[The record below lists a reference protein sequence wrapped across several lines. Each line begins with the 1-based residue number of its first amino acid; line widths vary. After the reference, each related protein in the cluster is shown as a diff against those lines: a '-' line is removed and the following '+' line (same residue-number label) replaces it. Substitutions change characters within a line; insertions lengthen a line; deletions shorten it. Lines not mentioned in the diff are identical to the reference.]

1 LVLCRLAI
9 SINIATLKRNG
20 MIVVS
25 PTDEPVENPLV
36 IGIGI
41 AYLLFVVGYVW
52 WNNRKEK

>member
-9 SINIATLKRNG
+9 GINIATLKRNG

-25 PTDEPVENPLV
+25 PTGEPVENPLV

-41 AYLLFVVGYVW
+41 AYVVFLVAYVW
-52 WNNRKEK
+52 WNNRKKK

>member
-1 LVLCRLAI
+1 
-9 SINIATLKRNG
+9 

-25 PTDEPVENPLV
+25 PTGEPVENPLV

-41 AYLLFVVGYVW
+41 TYVVFLVAYVW

>member
-9 SINIATLKRNG
+9 SNAITTLKRND

-25 PTDEPVENPLV
+25 PTGEPVENPLV

-41 AYLLFVVGYVW
+41 AYVVFLVTYVW
-52 WNNRKEK
+52 WNNRKKK